1 MNDLVDSTPLVLI
14 LGTALN
20 DTEALQDV
28 NDVVDAAT
36 LHSQLFSALV

>member
-1 MNDLVDSTPLVLI
+1 MNDLVDSTPLVLV

-20 DTEALQDV
+20 DAEGFQDI

-36 LHSQLFSALV
+36 LHAQLFSALV